1 MRSYIKTLR
10 EWSKLA
16 KPNKL
21 LLFLSFFM
29 VVLVQVCFI
38 VAPIYSAKTTV
49 AITNGKHTETII
61 YLCVVFGILLLR
73 KTLLAF

>member
-1 MRSYIKTLR
+1 MRSYIKILR

-21 LLFLSFFM
+21 LLFFSFFM

-49 AITNGKHTETII
+49 AITDRKS
-61 YLCVVFGILLLR
+61 VV
-73 KTLLAF
+73 